1 MSSWDLYLNSMGQ
14 FSHEALSELVIAGDP
29 MQYKVWHVGG
39 AVASKQR
46 PTKIGNAGLCIVFHE
61 F

>member
-1 MSSWDLYLNSMGQ
+1 MSSWVLYLNSMGQ

-46 PTKIGNAGLCIVFHE
+46 PAKIGNTGL
-61 F
+61 